1 MQDDNPKTKIG
12 DVIEISCTQCRLNL
26 DGTVAAMVDDEV
38 VQVTCR
44 TCGNT
49 QKYAP
54 PMDEEDR
61 RKRVMK
67 RVVGGREKKR
77 ATQERSAKDM
87 KVAYSPNEL
96 TARWRQLTQGMRS
109 AEGAIYNPRNTFQE
123 GDALIHPQH
132 GFGIVTQ
139 VIHEN
144 AVLVLFRE
152 VEVPL
157 EMGAPR
163 KN

>member
-49 QKYAP
+49 QKFAP

-87 KVAYSPNEL
+87 ICPLVFSSIFNSP
-96 TARWRQLTQGMRS
+96 Q
-109 AEGAIYNPRNTFQE
+109 IVPRFDNT
-123 GDALIHPQH
+123 DHP
-132 GFGIVTQ
+132 FIAF
-139 VIHEN
+139 I
-144 AVLVLFRE
+144 
-152 VEVPL
+152 
-157 EMGAPR
+157 
-163 KN
+163 